1 MSTTALTVSLP
12 SSTLYVSGT
21 VNGVDTVW
29 TNTSGQLWE
38 TTADRSEDE
47 IYRVVLTIIDDTG
60 TPTESRFTLYY
71 GLHLITDRTLA
82 DVETVKELAEAIKNG
97 VATEEQVQQYLTVHQ
112 KGAYTYEDLNRVEAA
127 VAYVASRLT
136 EFGYDPSIRPVKTWS
151 MEDKPNKADL
161 DRYFG
166 NVALIRSA
174 IAVFKSTPVAP
185 NSAVGFD
192 VNQANA
198 LEQILVDVDQIL
210 NKIQAAW
217 FFLGDLYIGE
227 I

>member
-1 MSTTALTVSLP
+1 M
-12 SSTLYVSGT
+12 
-21 VNGVDTVW
+21 
-29 TNTSGQLWE
+29 
-38 TTADRSEDE
+38 
-47 IYRVVLTIIDDTG
+47 
-60 TPTESRFTLYY
+60 
-71 GLHLITDRTLA
+71 
-82 DVETVKELAEAIKNG
+82 
-97 VATEEQVQQYLTVHQ
+97 ATEEQVQEYLAVHQ

-127 VAYVASRLT
+127 VAYVASRLR

-151 MEDKPNKADL
+151 MEDKPNKADF

-166 NVALIRSA
+166 NVAKIRSA
-174 IAVFKSTPVAP
+174 ITVFKSTPVAP
-185 NSAVGFD
+185 DSVVGFD
-192 VNQANA
+192 VNKANA

>member
-12 SSTLYVSGT
+12 PSTLYVSGT

-38 TTADRSEDE
+38 TTADRAEDE
-47 IYRVVLTIIDDTG
+47 IYRVALTIIDDTG
-60 TPTESRFTLYY
+60 APTESRFTLYY
-71 GLHLITDRTLA
+71 GLHLVTNRTLA
-82 DVETVKELAEAIKNG
+82 DVESVKKLAETIKAG
-97 VATEEQVQQYLTVHQ
+97 EATVEQVQQYLNVHQ

-127 VAYVASRLT
+127 VAYVASRLR
-136 EFGYDPSIRPVKTWS
+136 EFGYDPSIQTVETWS
-151 MEDKPNKADL
+151 VEDKPNKADF

-166 NVALIRSA
+166 NVAQIRGA
-174 IAVFKSTPVAP
+174 ITVWKTTPEAP
-185 NSAVGFD
+185 NSIVGFD
-192 VNQANA
+192 VNKANA

-210 NKIQAAW
+210 NNIQAAW

>member
-1 MSTTALTVSLP
+1 MLE
-12 SSTLYVSGT
+12 
-21 VNGVDTVW
+21 N
-29 TNTSGQLWE
+29 
-38 TTADRSEDE
+38 
-47 IYRVVLTIIDDTG
+47 
-60 TPTESRFTLYY
+60 
-71 GLHLITDRTLA
+71 LITDRSPT
-82 DVETVKELAEAIKNG
+82 DVEAVKGLAEAIKHG
-97 VATEEQVQQYLTVHQ
+97 TATEEQVREYLSVHQ

-136 EFGYDPSIRPVKTWS
+136 EFGYDPSIHPVATWS
-151 MEDKPNKADL
+151 VEDKPNKEDF
-161 DRYFG
+161 DRYFR

-174 IAVFKSTPVAP
+174 ITVFKSTPVAP
-185 NSAVGFD
+185 DSVVGFD
-192 VNQANA
+192 VYQANA

>member
-12 SSTLYVSGT
+12 PSTLYVSGT

-38 TTADRSEDE
+38 ATVDRSGDE
-47 IYRVVLTIIDDTG
+47 IYRVALTIIDDTG
-60 TPTESRFTLYY
+60 VPTESRFTLYY
-71 GLHLITDRTLA
+71 GLHLITDRTLT
-82 DVETVKELAEAIKNG
+82 DVESAKKLAEAIKSG
-97 VATEEQVQQYLTVHQ
+97 EATEEQVQQYLNVNQ
-112 KGAYTYEDLNRVEAA
+112 KGTYTYEDLNRVEAA
-127 VAYVASRLT
+127 VAYVASRLK

-174 IAVFKSTPVAP
+174 ITVFKSTPVAP
-185 NSAVGFD
+185 DSVVGFD

-210 NKIQAAW
+210 NNIQAAW